1 MGIKLLRNVSY
12 FSLLLVFLIHANHS
26 YGQFFVQSTSPA
38 QGATSVAP
46 AATIA
51 MTFNSAIDTSARF
64 PFPRDFFINI
74 FLFPDSLIGEPD
86 SITVSPD
93 LHTVYVHNLHLSLN
107 TTYMIIIVNAVSQTG
122 DSLEKPYS
130 VLFST
135 GNSIPTNTVSG
146 TISYPGNDPA
156 GTMVIL
162 FDKIPFGEENS
173 YSLNGAVVPTSA
185 GTYTVSLVEPG
196 TYWPVA
202 AQNLIVNQYGEIDIQ
217 PGSTLGFYDI
227 NGDGAPDSIEVT
239 GGASISGIDITLF
252 DVYPQTARDPYPN
265 IETLAQSWAF
275 DAQLVQLAG
284 DAIKPDGTVLS
295 WQYAFYSPSLMD
307 YRSWVIIGDLIVM
320 MEVDTAATDTVAL
333 PTNWVNSDI
342 IMAEAEANGG
352 SNFRQQYRDA
362 NVFALLGHFGYFRG
376 NLSSENLIFSQKWI
390 GLSQLSKNSISVG
403 TEQLIPQN
411 ESTFPQSAVWAV
423 EYYSDSAWV
432 DLLLFVDA
440 LTGNIVSIEKPDEHN
455 LTDRFTL
462 HQNYPNPFNPTTTI
476 RFDLPQ
482 ASQVTLKVFNTLG
495 EEVATIASDRLSA
508 GSYSYKWDASN
519 LASGVYV
526 YRLQAGDYVEIK
538 KMVLMK

>member
-26 YGQFFVQSTSPA
+26 YGQFFIQSTSPA
-38 QGATSVAP
+38 QGATSVDTAT
-46 AATIA
+46 TIA

-93 LHTVYVHNLHLSLN
+93 LHTVFVHNLHLSLN

-146 TISYPGNDPA
+146 TISYPGNDPT
-156 GTMVIL
+156 GTTIIL
-162 FDKIPFGEENS
+162 FDEIPFGDEKG
-173 YSLNGAVVPTSA
+173 YPLNGAVASTSA
-185 GTYTVSLVEPG
+185 GTYTVSLVETG

-202 AQNLIVNQYGEIDIQ
+202 AQNLVVNQYGEIDIQ

-227 NGDGAPDSIEVT
+227 NGDSAPDSIEVT

-265 IETLAQSWAF
+265 IETLAQSWAA
-275 DAQLVQLAG
+275 DAQLVQLGG

-295 WQYAFYSPSLMD
+295 WQYAFYSPANME
-307 YRSWVIIGDLIVM
+307 YRSWVTIGDLIVRLG
-320 MEVDTAATDTVAL
+320 VDTAATDTAAL
-333 PTNWVNSDI
+333 PTGWVDSNV
-342 IMAEAEANGG
+342 IMAEAEANSG
-352 SNFRQQYRDA
+352 SNFRQQYLDA
-362 NVFALLGHFGYFRG
+362 NVFALLGHFGYFRR

-440 LTGNIVSIEKPDEHN
+440 LTGNIVSIDKPDKQN
-455 LTDRFTL
+455 PADRFTL

>member
-26 YGQFFVQSTSPA
+26 YGQFFIQSTSPA
-38 QGATSVAP
+38 QGATSVDTAT
-46 AATIA
+46 TIA

-93 LHTVYVHNLHLSLN
+93 LHTVFVHNLHLSLN

-146 TISYPGNDPA
+146 TISYPGNDPT
-156 GTMVIL
+156 GTTIIL
-162 FDKIPFGEENS
+162 FDEIPFGDEKG
-173 YSLNGAVVPTSA
+173 YPLNGAVASTSA
-185 GTYTVSLVEPG
+185 GTYTVSLVETG

-202 AQNLIVNQYGEIDIQ
+202 AQNLVVNQYGEIDIQ

-227 NGDGAPDSIEVT
+227 NGDSAPDSIEVT

-265 IETLAQSWAF
+265 IETLAQSWAA
-275 DAQLVQLAG
+275 DAQLVQLGG

-295 WQYAFYSPSLMD
+295 WQYAFYSPANME
-307 YRSWVIIGDLIVM
+307 YRSWVTIGDLIVRLG
-320 MEVDTAATDTVAL
+320 VDTAATDTAAL
-333 PTNWVNSDI
+333 PTGWVDSNV
-342 IMAEAEANGG
+342 IMAEAEANSG
-352 SNFRQQYRDA
+352 SNFRQQYLDA
-362 NVFALLGHFGYFRG
+362 NVFALLGHFGYFRR